1 MVTTCRTN
9 SRVSFL
15 KSLGTRS
22 PLRSNLIERPLD
34 ATHWDTTS
42 SVSLPCCTYER
53 FDGFVDDCTR
63 FSKSRRIPER
73 YMVAGEKKN
82 LYMTSYLKIS
92 RSRVGTLGRVF
103 RRFQRSRKIL
113 RKRPRRFENLQAGF
127 SGVEFFQFV
136 Q

>member
-34 ATHWDTTS
+34 AIHWDDVFRYHFLVALTNDSMDS
-42 SVSLPCCTYER
+42 SMIAQ
-53 FDGFVDDCTR
+53 D
-63 FSKSRRIPER
+63 SRNRRPGAIYGSE
-73 YMVAGEKKN
+73 EKN
-82 LYMTSYLKIS
+82 LHMTSCENLTFS
-92 RSRVGTLGRVF
+92 SWHVRANFPALSTP
-103 RRFQRSRKIL
+103 RKIL
-113 RKRPRRFENLQAGF
+113 RKRPRRFENPQAGF

-136 Q
+136 R